1 MCYNCIKE
9 GDTLKKEKEKI
20 SFEEFINTIY
30 SEGYRRYEDLK
41 KEFKE
46 MADYDDSSLFMIVEI
61 MTSKLIE
68 ITFLNNDSTININ
81 DDIKELIL
89 DSLEFETKDDK
100 ESIEYLLDEYSH
112 AIEQQLSDM
121 NNQISNTANYIIST
135 TCINVKKEHEL
146 VLLLV
151 NYLSSWY
158 STSQLVF
165 NSFIVEKKDKRF
177 SSSYLDYNAIN
188 SIYLN
193 RKTNEYMLSYDSFR
207 NLSTDTV
214 VYYGFSY
221 GINGA
226 HVCADPDIR
235 TLSKEQAKKTKE
247 YIKRLEKKL
256 KKVKSIDDLEKY
268 ISIERVDGSWENYI
282 YDDSR
287 IENIFKVDSLDAT
300 PGGEAIQAPFLV
312 YCDSENSNIAKYYS
326 MMEKYI
332 RDRKFSDM
340 YKYLNKYVFTDNC
353 KLSFPYMN
361 LYCANK
367 KQLIKLLK
375 KQIGFLGINFLIK
388 HHVYYELKGYLD
400 KEHNSKLLIQL
411 KLDNDNY
418 IVVFDYDNNQQKI
431 KNIDV
436 DRLNNF
442 KYDTKYILSG
452 DISKIISKK
461 YNDFLN

>member
-1 MCYNCIKE
+1 M
-9 GDTLKKEKEKI
+9 KKEKEKI

-89 DSLEFETKDDK
+89 DSLEVETKDDK

-146 VLLLV
+146 LLLLV

-177 SSSYLDYNAIN
+177 SSSYLDYNAID

-193 RKTNEYMLSYDSFR
+193 KKTNEYMMSYDSFR

-214 VYYGFSY
+214 YYYGFSY

-256 KKVKSIDDLEKY
+256 KRVKSTDDLEKY

-300 PGGEAIQAPFLV
+300 PGGEAIQTPFLV
-312 YCDSENSNIAKYYS
+312 YYDYETSNIATFYL
-326 MMEKYI
+326 MIEKYI
-332 RDRKFSDM
+332 KNRKFSDM

-361 LYCANK
+361 IYCANK

-400 KEHNSKLLIQL
+400 NNHKSKLLIQL
-411 KLDNDNY
+411 KIDDGTY
-418 IVVFDYDNNQQKI
+418 VVVFDYDNNQHKI

-436 DRLNNF
+436 DRLNSF
-442 KYDTKYILSG
+442 KYDSKYILSG
-452 DISKIISKK
+452 DIIKIITNE